1 MNERTH
7 AYVCRWISVP
17 LCFDRRIS
25 ALVVCRLRHA
35 DDLIILLTQLI
46 LIDHNYDNDK
56 AAVITI
62 EQ

>member
-1 MNERTH
+1 MNALMRMYAGGFLCH
-7 AYVCRWISVP
+7 W
-17 LCFDRRIS
+17 CFDRRIS

-56 AAVITI
+56 AVVITI